1 MVALLPSP
9 SRARACEH
17 PQMTL
22 CVNAAGCYFSGAAA
36 MTFPAWASQ
45 TTLIPTLKTGCQ
57 G

>member
-1 MVALLPSP
+1 MAALLPSP